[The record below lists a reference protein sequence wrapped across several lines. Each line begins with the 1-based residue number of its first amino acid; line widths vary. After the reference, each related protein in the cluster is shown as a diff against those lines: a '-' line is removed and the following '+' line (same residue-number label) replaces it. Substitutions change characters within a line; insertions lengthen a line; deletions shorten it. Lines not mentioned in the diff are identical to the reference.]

1 MWSLAA
7 DVQAGMRQKSG
18 NPIKDQENIW
28 KASEYY
34 LDRKMLWPFSTHYLF
49 ILWICVY
56 WGCVSWLEGRD
67 QVRVCES
74 VLSSHSVDPRDR
86 SQFLKLGCKC
96 LYQLRFCVRPFW
108 IFGDIVIIRIMLW
121 LSHSLMF
128 LNVISPSVKKFAILG
143 FFSFIYLFSESLVY
157 LST

>member
-1 MWSLAA
+1 M
-7 DVQAGMRQKSG
+7 
-18 NPIKDQENIW
+18 
-28 KASEYY
+28 
-34 LDRKMLWPFSTHYLF
+34 
-49 ILWICVY
+49 
-56 WGCVSWLEGRD
+56 SWLEGRD

-128 LNVISPSVKKFAILG
+128 LNVISPTVKKNCNFGLFLLYI
-143 FFSFIYLFSESLVY
+143 SFQ
-157 LST
+157 